1 MCVMERSAL
10 GVHASVSVS
19 LSARL
24 WENAAHVNVSVT
36 ELDRSDC
43 CAETERNAQQG
54 D

>member
-10 GVHASVSVS
+10 GVRFSVSVS

-24 WENAAHVNVSVT
+24 WENGAHVNVSVT
-36 ELDRSDC
+36 ELDRSAC
-43 CAETERNAQQG
+43 CAGTERNAQRG